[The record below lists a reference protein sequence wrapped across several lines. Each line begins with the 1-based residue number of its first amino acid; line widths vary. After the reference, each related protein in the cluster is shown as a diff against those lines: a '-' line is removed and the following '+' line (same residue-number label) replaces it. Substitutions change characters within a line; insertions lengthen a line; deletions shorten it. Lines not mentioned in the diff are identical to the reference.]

1 MKCLLPGLPASI
13 QTSHIWYFPGP
24 EMLEIYI
31 YLGNIN
37 RFPSQNPKFS
47 GQSSSI
53 NRLVYCLLQY
63 ISFIRD
69 CRLDCV
75 CIRYFRPFRYKK
87 ALMSNFSYKIRIKLD
102 LIKYYVDNHYWLI
115 ALCRN
120 SYELSLKPRWTLKMK
135 QTFFQRVFLIISII
149 FTIFNV
155 HNRFFTD
162 RVIIKW
168 LKFSIILKSNK
179 APKKFHLKSRLDDLF
194 LLD

>member
-1 MKCLLPGLPASI
+1 MNCLLPGLQL
-13 QTSHIWYFPGP
+13 QTYHIWYFPGP
-24 EMLEIYI
+24 EMLGIYI
-31 YLGNIN
+31 CLGNIN

-47 GQSSSI
+47 GQATSI
-53 NRLVYCLLQY
+53 NRLFYRLLQY
-63 ISFIRD
+63 IPFIRD

-168 LKFSIILKSNK
+168 LKFWIIKPHISGPNVFKSWK
-179 APKKFHLKSRLDDLF
+179 AIKLPKRVT
-194 LLD
+194 